1 MDRVHTFITNMLFYD
16 QSPALMSVLNAS
28 DAISEM
34 WLSLH
39 RVRRCWPCLLAV
51 DRSHRPQR
59 RQSQG
64 ANLLFQPPT
73 TASTNATTSSDS
85 RSSTRNSTS
94 ANGSP
99 PSTSNF
105 ETKSRLLVFFLTQL
119 LARHFPGQS
128 LSTFSF
134 QCMAYLQ
141 LDHLSLSLSLTN
153 MHGFDCSVPGDPT
166 NAIPRCQSSRL
177 CCRRSTRSRSR
188 GMSAKSRSSRF
199 QCSLSRR

>member
-39 RVRRCWPCLLAV
+39 RVRRCWPCLRAV
-51 DRSHRPQR
+51 DRSHRSHRP
-59 RQSQG
+59 QSQG

-73 TASTNATTSSDS
+73 TASTNATTSSDG

-141 LDHLSLSLSLTN
+141 LDHLSLSLSHSRTCMGSIAVSL
-153 MHGFDCSVPGDPT
+153 
-166 NAIPRCQSSRL
+166 AIQRMQFLDANPADFVVGEVL
-177 CCRRSTRSRSR
+177 
-188 GMSAKSRSSRF
+188 GVGAEV
-199 QCSLSRR
+199 